1 MFYMKKELI
10 DKADIFIIDKLH
22 EHRVS
27 FEPTNSPSTKNL
39 QGEEVLVELEL
50 IGIDKANICL

>member
-22 EHRVS
+22 EHKVS
-27 FEPTNSPSTKNL
+27 FEPTNSPST
-39 QGEEVLVELEL
+39 
-50 IGIDKANICL
+50 